1 MRKLIA
7 GAAIAGLVMMGG
19 GNAFA
24 GEVTGKGKPTPVA
37 SPDSG
42 GRFVAGSICAFNGL
56 DDGSETGN
64 PVTPGVV
71 QSFGSIVAGLAH
83 EFGGAGSFA
92 HMIHDEGPGTSCRGF
107 ASGGGEE

>member
-24 GEVTGKGKPTPVA
+24 GELTVMVSRLRLPTPIRA
-37 SPDSG
+37 AGWWPADLCLQRT
-42 GRFVAGSICAFNGL
+42 GRRFR
-56 DDGSETGN
+56 TGN

-71 QSFGSIVAGLAH
+71 QSFGFLVAGLAQ
-83 EFGGAGSFA
+83 EAGGAGSFA
-92 HMIHDEGPGTSCRGF
+92 HMIHDEGPGTYRHGF